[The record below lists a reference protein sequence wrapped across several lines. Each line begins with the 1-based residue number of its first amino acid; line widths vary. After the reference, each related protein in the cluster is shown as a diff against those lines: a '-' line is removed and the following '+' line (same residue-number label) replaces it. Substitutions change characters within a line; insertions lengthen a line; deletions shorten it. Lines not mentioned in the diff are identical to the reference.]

1 MEASLE
7 SFLARHKNGFPNLEG
22 EFHQSLNDLD
32 GQIESAKADVEMWSD
47 HLAYSRR
54 MEIKGYL
61 SPSQVQADESR
72 LFGSKETLKKLE
84 TTKLLLMKFDSQVQ
98 VKTFSAAVQEA
109 WRAYD
114 KALIQ
119 AEANEVDKEAKRKTA
134 RSVYLQEADKLK
146 EIEDQLRYCK
156 ITAPQDGMVVY
167 YIPESSRWSQTE
179 RGLIQQGASVQEG
192 QKMMRIPDLAKMQV
206 STNVHEAMVRRIR
219 GDVRKTTGVHESVLA
234 GLLLNPSPFNTPVP
248 VHEQLIEQL
257 REEYRS
263 HEYVEASRGQPA
275 SIRVD
280 AFPEIPF
287 KGHVRSV
294 SLIAAATN
302 WMSSDVKVYSTI
314 VAIDDPL
321 PGLKPGMS
329 AEVTI
334 HVSKTLENVLAI
346 PVQAVVGGA
355 ESGRTRKCVRDDSH
369 RPRGAGDPDRPEQRE
384 DGRGA
389 VRPTRRRPGGRE
401 SQGHTRRFREDARR
415 DPDARVPQQGQE

>member
-1 MEASLE
+1 MKVPSQQPAVRLHSRNWPWKSMLGCPRELSAIESERQPERCCWKWRDSLE
-7 SFLARHKNGFPNLEG
+7 SFLARHKNDFPNLEG
-22 EFHQSLNDLD
+22 AFHQSVNDLD

-61 SPSQVQADESR
+61 SPSQVQADESH

-84 TTKLLLMKFDSQVQ
+84 TTKLLLLKFDSQVSVRQ
-98 VKTFSAAVQEA
+98 ASTDVQEA

-114 KALIQ
+114 KAVSQ
-119 AEANEVDKEAKRKTA
+119 AEANEAAKESDRKTA

-263 HEYVEASRGQPA
+263 HEYVRSVTRPAGFHSRGRIPRDSLEGPCSQRVA
-275 SIRVD
+275 DRCRDELDVIR
-280 AFPEIPF
+280 
-287 KGHVRSV
+287 RQ
-294 SLIAAATN
+294 
-302 WMSSDVKVYSTI
+302 
-314 VAIDDPL
+314 
-321 PGLKPGMS
+321 GL
-329 AEVTI
+329 
-334 HVSKTLENVLAI
+334 L
-346 PVQAVVGGA
+346 
-355 ESGRTRKCVRDDSH
+355 DH
-369 RPRGAGDPDRPEQRE
+369 RRH
-384 DGRGA
+384 
-389 VRPTRRRPGGRE
+389 RRPAPRTETGHERRGNHPRE
-401 SQGHTRRFREDARR
+401 
-415 DPDARVPQQGQE
+415 